1 MQRVLEARVDIDGN
15 TVGRCRSGLLVLVA
29 AHRDDTDQDA
39 ARLASRVAKIR
50 IFNDT
55 AGKMNLS
62 LDQTEKV
69 SGPRVLVV
77 SNFTLYG
84 DCSSRRPGFSNSAG
98 YDEGK
103 RLCEL
108 FLSELD
114 HLGVACESGVFGA
127 DMQVHLVNDGPVT
140 LIVDSR

>member
-1 MQRVLEARVDIDGN
+1 M
-15 TVGRCRSGLLVLVA
+15 LVA
-29 AHRDDTDQDA
+29 AHREDTDQDA
-39 ARLASRVAKIR
+39 ARLASKVAKIR
-50 IFNDT
+50 IFNDP

-103 RLCEL
+103 RLYEL

-114 HLGVACESGVFGA
+114 QLGVACESGVFGA